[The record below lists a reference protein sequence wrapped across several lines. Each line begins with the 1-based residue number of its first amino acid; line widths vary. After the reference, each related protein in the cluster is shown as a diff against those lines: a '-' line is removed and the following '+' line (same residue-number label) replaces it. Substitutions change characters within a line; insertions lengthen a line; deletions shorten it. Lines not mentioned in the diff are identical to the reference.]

1 MSCLLHPID
10 GRLGYSMNSSGNYS
24 TYAPSCTCDEAD
36 GAASAAAS
44 AALPAVSRSF
54 TSLPMRSM
62 GGGIGAIGA
71 GTGAGLGLAAPSN
84 VPSLG
89 MTRSNG
95 GGIQSDL
102 YDLPLTPPYINTALG
117 RSATNAYDYE
127 SPPPAPRHAPH
138 LAPGFSNE
146 APAPARGLSN
156 TPPRGLPLSLWAS
169 NETPPPRSR
178 LEPPPVRRTG
188 TEWHGVPSRPQPTEE
203 ERLTASARLNLTQ
216 LRDILQRKMDDP
228 GTPAASHDEM
238 AARDGIWD
246 ELSRR
251 VHMIDELL
259 AVLEEE
265 V

>member
-1 MSCLLHPID
+1 MSCLLHPIN
-10 GRLGYSMNSSGNYS
+10 GRLGYTMNSSGNYS
-24 TYAPSCTCDEAD
+24 TYAPSCSCDDDGAD
-36 GAASAAAS
+36 GAAATEAPPVA
-44 AALPAVSRSF
+44 RSF

-84 VPSLG
+84 VPSLS

-95 GGIQSDL
+95 GGLRSDL
-102 YDLPLTPPYINTALG
+102 YELPLTPPPISTALG
-117 RSATNAYDYE
+117 RSMTNAYDYE
-127 SPPPAPRHAPH
+127 VPPAPRHAPH

-146 APAPARGLSN
+146 SPTGAGGGFSN
-156 TPPRGLPLSLWAS
+156 SPPRELPLSLWAS
-169 NETPPPRSR
+169 HETPPPRSR

-238 AARDGIWD
+238 AARDGIWE
-246 ELSRR
+246 ELDRR
-251 VHMIDELL
+251 VRMIDELL